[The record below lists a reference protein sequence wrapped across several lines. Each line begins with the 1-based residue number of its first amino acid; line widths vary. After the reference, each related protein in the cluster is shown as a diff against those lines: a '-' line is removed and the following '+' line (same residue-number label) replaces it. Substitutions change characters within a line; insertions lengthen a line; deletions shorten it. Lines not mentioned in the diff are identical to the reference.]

1 MILLIISIL
10 ILSPYLLA
18 GAALLFA
25 RYGSLA
31 ACLALALPLLTRCL

>member
-1 MILLIISIL
+1 MILLAL
-10 ILSPYLLA
+10 FILSPYLLA

-31 ACLALALPLLTRCL
+31 ALLSLVLPLLTRFL